1 MIIMSERIST
11 GIEDIDTKLNGGFA
25 KNRGFLITGTP
36 GSGKTIFGLH
46 FIHKACSEGKKCIY
60 IATEETP
67 DDILDQAKM
76 LGLDLDPYIENGQ
89 LNIVRILEVRAR
101 NVVSAAKM
109 VEDFTMYEIN
119 LIDMVH
125 MVPSGTD
132 VAVIDNIG
140 VFALDMSTKEF
151 RGEFDTLNHLLS
163 ELGCTT
169 LYMMDD
175 TAYQMTNNVADY
187 STHGS
192 IRLTVKENPY
202 TGKIERYISIPK
214 MRCTGISPEM
224 MLFTITSKGFE
235 LVK

>member
-1 MIIMSERIST
+1 MSERIST
-11 GIEDIDTKLNGGFA
+11 GIEDIDSKLDGGFPIS
-25 KNRGFLITGTP
+25 RGFLITGTP
-36 GSGKTIFGLH
+36 GAGKTIFGLH

-67 DDILDQAKM
+67 DDILEQAKM
-76 LGLDLDPYIENGQ
+76 LDLDLSSYIDNDQ
-89 LNIVRILEVRAR
+89 LNIVRILEIRAG
-101 NVVSAAKM
+101 NIVSAVKM
-109 VEDFTMYEIN
+109 VDDFTMYEIN

-125 MVPSGTD
+125 LVPTGTD
-132 VAVIDNIG
+132 VVVIDNIG
-140 VFALDMSTKEF
+140 VFALDVLTRDF
-151 RGEFDTLNHLLS
+151 RNEFDTLNHLLS
-163 ELGCTT
+163 EMGCTT

-192 IRLTVKENPY
+192 IRLFVKENPY
-202 TGKIERYISIPK
+202 TEKIERYISIPK
-214 MRCTGISPEM
+214 MRSTNISPEM